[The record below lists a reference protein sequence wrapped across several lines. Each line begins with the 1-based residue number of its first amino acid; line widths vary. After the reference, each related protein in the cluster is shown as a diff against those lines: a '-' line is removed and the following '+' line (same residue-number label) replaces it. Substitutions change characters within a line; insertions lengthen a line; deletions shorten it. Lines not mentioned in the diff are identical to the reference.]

1 LKLKVELDFI
11 ELLMAVVVV
20 VVVITMMIMIM
31 MMWPNFQFSLLH
43 QRLYHLTIIIK
54 NN

>member
-20 VVVITMMIMIM
+20 VVVITMMIM